1 MMHCSQLDYNK
12 VTKIPFP
19 YEHSGEGLKEK
30 VSLIGHEI

>member
-19 YEHSGEGLKEK
+19 FEHSGQ
-30 VSLIGHEI
+30 EISGESGKSK